1 MRVYGSSNH
10 ISAEY
15 GRLKLETA
23 VLNLV
28 ALKVL
33 VFQAWALCF
42 IRLFPASFTPG
53 TQKPTREIV
62 LPGLVLGLEAHMFN
76 QNAGVYATRFS
87 T

>member
-1 MRVYGSSNH
+1 MRVYGRRNH

-23 VLNLV
+23 ALNLV
-28 ALKVL
+28 ARKVL

-53 TQKPTREIV
+53 TQKTTSKIV
-62 LPGLVLGLEAHMFN
+62 LPGFILGLEARMFK
-76 QNAGVYATRFS
+76 QNASVYATR
-87 T
+87 

>member
-1 MRVYGSSNH
+1 MKSYGRRNH

-28 ALKVL
+28 ARKVL

-53 TQKPTREIV
+53 TQKATSKIV
-62 LPGLVLGLEAHMFN
+62 LPGFILGLEVLVFK
-76 QNAGVYATRFS
+76 QNATR
-87 T
+87 

>member
-1 MRVYGSSNH
+1 MRVYGRRNH

-28 ALKVL
+28 ARKVL

-53 TQKPTREIV
+53 TQKPTSKIV
-62 LPGLVLGLEAHMFN
+62 LPGFILGLEARMFK
-76 QNAGVYATRFS
+76 QNASVYATR
-87 T
+87 